1 MVRTQIQLPEQQ
13 LKRIKELARTRGI
26 SMAELIRQGME
37 YYLDL
42 QGPLDPTERVER
54 AIQAAGRF
62 GSGQSDVS
70 QEHDRYLEKAYRS

>member
-1 MVRTQIQLPEQQ
+1 MVRTQIQLPEKQM
-13 LKRIKELARTRGI
+13 KRIKELARTRGI

-42 QGPLDPTERVER
+42 QGPVDPTERVER
-54 AIQAAGRF
+54 AIQAAGSF

-70 QEHDRYLEKAYRS
+70 QEHDRYLEEAYRS